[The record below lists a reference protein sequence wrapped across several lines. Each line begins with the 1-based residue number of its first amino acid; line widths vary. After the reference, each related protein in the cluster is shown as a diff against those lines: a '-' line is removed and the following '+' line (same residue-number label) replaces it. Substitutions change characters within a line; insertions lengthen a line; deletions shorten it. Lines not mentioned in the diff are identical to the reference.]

1 MLDYLKRCAASI
13 ADQEVSAFEHIV
25 MDGDSTDGTREWLR
39 KNPYPHMHSISE
51 QDNGIYDAVNKGFK
65 LAKGNILAYLNCD
78 EQYLPGTLG
87 FVKDYFDRH
96 PQVDMIFG
104 DLLLIRPDG
113 SLVAFRKGYQPR
125 WFYIVTSHLYVL
137 SCTMFF
143 RRKIIDNDFFF
154 DTGFQTTGDADFVV
168 RVLRSGYRAR
178 HVKRYMAA
186 FTMTGKNLS
195 NVDTGIQEQKQ
206 LRNSAPLYLRAMRL
220 PVNALR
226 FAEKFLSGAYF
237 QKKPLE
243 YSVYTT
249 LHGPKQKFLRGSRGQ
264 FLQKEPPGRR
274 RPKRKSFS
282 VNNASFRWR
291 FE

>member
-1 MLDYLKRCAASI
+1 MMKSNCDISIITPSYNMLDYLKRCAASV
-13 ADQEVSAFEHIV
+13 ADQEGGVFEHIV
-25 MDGDSTDGTREWLR
+25 VDGDSTDGTREWLR
-39 KNPYPHMHSISE
+39 ENPYLHMRSISE

-78 EQYLPGTLG
+78 EQYLPGTLD
-87 FVKDYFDRH
+87 FVKEYFELH

-143 RRKIIDNDFFF
+143 RRKIIENGFFF
-154 DTGFQTTGDADFVV
+154 DTCFQTTGDADFVV

-186 FTMTGKNLS
+186 FTMTGANLS
-195 NVDTGIQEQKQ
+195 NVETGIREQKQ

-243 YSVYTT
+243 YSVYVK
-249 LHGPKQKFLRGSRGQ
+249 G
-264 FLQKEPPGRR
+264 EAEE
-274 RPKRKSFS
+274 RKSFS

>member
-13 ADQEVSAFEHIV
+13 ADQEESAFEHIV
-25 MDGDSTDGTREWLR
+25 VDGDSTDGTREWLR
-39 KNPYPHMHSISE
+39 QNPYPRMRSISE
-51 QDNGIYDAVNKGFK
+51 KDNGMYDAINKGFK
-65 LAKGNILAYLNCD
+65 LAKGDILAYLNCD

-87 FVKDYFDRH
+87 FVNDYFQKH

-113 SLVAFRKGYQPR
+113 SLVAYRKGYQPR

-143 RRKIIDNDFFF
+143 RRRILEDGLFF
-154 DTGFQTTGDADFVV
+154 DTRYETTGDADFVV
-168 RVLRSGYRAR
+168 RVLRSGYCAR
-178 HVKRYMAA
+178 HVRHYMAV
-186 FTMTGKNLS
+186 FTMTGQNLS
-195 NVDTGIQEQKQ
+195 NVDTGSREQKQ
-206 LRNSAPLYLRAMRL
+206 LRNSAPWYLRVIRWL
-220 PVNALR
+220 VNAVR
-226 FAEKFLSGAYF
+226 FAEKFFSGAYF

-243 YSVYTT
+243 YSVYVE
-249 LHGPKQKFLRGSRGQ
+249 GEA
-264 FLQKEPPGRR
+264 KE
-274 RPKRKSFS
+274 RKSFS